1 MSIRLYDTATQELRD
16 FVPITEGRAGIYVC
30 GLTTQ
35 GAPHI
40 GHVRFAVAF
49 DILRRWLTRGHG
61 LDVTLIRNVT
71 DIDDKILAKS
81 AEAGV
86 PWWAWSYANERATSE
101 ALDLLGVLPPT
112 YEPRAT
118 GHITE
123 MHEIMQTLIDK
134 GHAYAAADG
143 SGDVYFDVRSYP
155 PYGELTHQRI
165 DDMEAAADADP
176 RGKRDPRDFALWKG
190 HKAGEPETASW
201 PTAFGR
207 GRPGWHLECSAM
219 ARKYLGDTFDIHGG
233 GVDLRFPHHE
243 NEQAQ
248 SRAAGLGFANY
259 WLHNAWVT
267 VSGEKMGKS
276 LGNAL
281 LVREITKVARPLV
294 VRYYLGAAHYR
305 STIEYHQGSLREAGA
320 AVERIE
326 GFLRRALGSNQGE
339 STPVGG
345 AHGAYVNGE
354 SGQGDGTGEDGTE
367 LPPGFVAAMDDDLN
381 VSGALAV
388 IHETVRAGNTALDE
402 GDEDQARW
410 LGRQVVAMTEVL
422 GVNPLDPRWNAAPGT
437 GSDEALTALDALV
450 RDRIEARAAARAAR
464 DFMVADQIRDQLTA
478 AGIAVEDTPSGPSW
492 SLARRTDA

>member
-1 MSIRLYDTATQELRD
+1 VSIRLYDTATQQLRD
-16 FVPITEGRAGIYVC
+16 FVPVTEGKAGIYVC

-61 LDVTLIRNVT
+61 FEVTLVRNVT
-71 DIDDKILAKS
+71 DIDDKILVKS

-86 PWWAWSYANERATSE
+86 PWWAWSYANERATND

-118 GHITE
+118 GHMTE
-123 MHEIMQTLIDK
+123 MQEIMATLVDK
-134 GHAYAAADG
+134 GHAYAAQDG
-143 SGDVYFDVRSYP
+143 SGDVYFDVLSYP
-155 PYGELTHQRI
+155 AYGELTHQRI

-190 HKAGEPETASW
+190 HKVGEPETASW
-201 PTAFGR
+201 PTAYGQ

-267 VSGEKMGKS
+267 MGGEKMGKS

-281 LVREITKVARPLV
+281 LVSEITKVARPLV

-305 STIEYHQGSLREAGA
+305 STIEYHEGSLRDAEA
-320 AVERIE
+320 AVDRIE
-326 GFLRRALGSNQGE
+326 GFLLRALG
-339 STPVGG
+339 GG
-345 AHGAYVNGE
+345 NLE
-354 SGQGDGTGEDGTE
+354 RGTE
-367 LPPGFVAAMDDDLN
+367 VSPEFAAAMDDDLN

-388 IHETVRAGNTALDE
+388 IHESVRAGNSALDE
-402 GDEDQARW
+402 DDEDRAQR
-410 LGRQVVAMTEVL
+410 LGLQVVAMTEVL
-422 GVNPLDPRWNAAPGT
+422 GVNPLHPQWKSTSGH
-437 GSDEALTALDALV
+437 EAEDANMALEALV

-464 DFMVADQIRDQLTA
+464 DFTVADQIRDQLTT
-478 AGIAVEDTPSGPSW
+478 AGIAVEDTPSGSRW

>member
-1 MSIRLYDTATQELRD
+1 MSIRLYDTATQELRA
-16 FVPITEGRAGIYVC
+16 FVPIAEGKAGIYVC

-49 DILRRWLTRGHG
+49 DILRRWLTLGHG
-61 LDVTLIRNVT
+61 YDVTLVRNVT

-81 AEAGV
+81 SEAGT
-86 PWWAWSYANERATSE
+86 PWWAWSYANERATTE

-134 GHAYAAADG
+134 GHAYAAQDG

-155 PYGELTHQRI
+155 AYGELTHQRI

-190 HKAGEPETASW
+190 HKVGEPETASW
-201 PTAFGR
+201 PTAYGR

-281 LVREITKVARPLV
+281 LVTEISKVARPLAI
-294 VRYYLGAAHYR
+294 RYYLGAAHYR
-305 STIEYHQGSLREAGA
+305 STIEYHEGSLAEAEA
-320 AVERIE
+320 AVDRIE
-326 GFLRRALGSNQGE
+326 GFLRRALEGSDL
-339 STPVGG
+339 
-345 AHGAYVNGE
+345 AHGLETSAP
-354 SGQGDGTGEDGTE
+354 SE
-367 LPPGFVAAMDDDLN
+367 LPPEFAAAMDDDLN

-388 IHETVRAGNTALDE
+388 IHETVRAGNTALDD
-402 GDEDQARW
+402 GDDDHARA
-410 LGRQVVAMTEVL
+410 LGLQVVSMTDVL
-422 GVNPLDPRWNAAPGT
+422 GVNPVHPQWNS
-437 GSDEALTALDALV
+437 GSGYGADDAMTALDALV
-450 RDRIEARAAARAAR
+450 ADRIQARAAARATR
-464 DFMVADQIRDQLTA
+464 DFTSADRIRDQLTA
-478 AGIAVEDTPSGPSW
+478 AGIAVEDTASGARW
-492 SLARRTDA
+492 SLTRRTDA

>member
-1 MSIRLYDTATQELRD
+1 VSIRLYDTATQELRD
-16 FVPITEGRAGIYVC
+16 FVPVTEGKAGIYVC

-49 DILRRWLTRGHG
+49 DILRRWLTHGHG

-81 AEAGV
+81 AEAGA
-86 PWWAWSYANERATSE
+86 PWWAWSYANERATND

-123 MHEIMQTLIDK
+123 MQEIMQTLIDK
-134 GHAYAAADG
+134 GHAYAAQDG

-155 PYGELTHQRI
+155 AYGELTHQRI
-165 DDMEAAADADP
+165 EDMEAAADADP

-190 HKAGEPETASW
+190 HKAGEPDTASW
-201 PTAFGR
+201 PTAFGQ

-267 VSGEKMGKS
+267 LSGEKMGKS

-281 LVREITKVARPLV
+281 LVSEITKVARPLV

-305 STIEYHQGSLREAGA
+305 STIEYHEGSLREAEA
-320 AVERIE
+320 AVDRVE
-326 GFLRRALGSNQGE
+326 GFLRRALG
-339 STPVGG
+339 GG
-345 AHGAYVNGE
+345 SVE
-354 SGQGDGTGEDGTE
+354 TGTD
-367 LPPGFVAAMDDDLN
+367 LSPGFVAAMDDDLN

-402 GDEDQARW
+402 GDEDQARR
-410 LGRQVVAMTEVL
+410 LGLQVIAMTEVL
-422 GVNPLDPRWNAAPGT
+422 GVNPLHPQWNSSS
-437 GSDEALTALDALV
+437 GSGPDEAMTALGALV
-450 RDRIEARAAARAAR
+450 SDRIEARASARAAR
-464 DFMVADQIRDQLTA
+464 DFRAADQIRDRLTA
-478 AGIAVEDTPSGPSW
+478 AGIAVEDTSSGVRW
-492 SLARRTDA
+492 SLTRHTEI

>member
-1 MSIRLYDTATQELRD
+1 VSIRLYDTATQELRD
-16 FVPITEGRAGIYVC
+16 FVPLTEGKAGIYVC

-49 DILRRWLTRGHG
+49 DILRRWLTHGHG
-61 LDVTLIRNVT
+61 FDVTLIRNVT

-81 AEAGV
+81 AEAGDQ
-86 PWWAWSYANERATSE
+86 WWAWSYANERATND

-123 MHEIMQTLIDK
+123 MQDIMQTLIDK
-134 GHAYAAADG
+134 GHAYAAQDG

-155 PYGELTHQRI
+155 AYGELTHQRI

-190 HKAGEPETASW
+190 HKVGEPETASW
-201 PTAFGR
+201 PTAFGQ

-267 VSGEKMGKS
+267 VAGEKMGKS

-281 LVREITKVARPLV
+281 LVSEITKVARPLV

-305 STIEYHQGSLREAGA
+305 STIEYHQGSLTEAEA
-320 AVERIE
+320 AVDRVE
-326 GFLRRALGSNQGE
+326 GFLRRALGDGRLE
-339 STPVGG
+339 
-345 AHGAYVNGE
+345 NGT
-354 SGQGDGTGEDGTE
+354 D

-388 IHETVRAGNTALDE
+388 IHESVRAGNTALDE
-402 GDEDQARW
+402 GDEEQARA
-410 LGRQVVAMTEVL
+410 LGLQVVAMTAVL
-422 GVNPLDPRWNAAPGT
+422 GINPLDPQWNSSTGT
-437 GSDEALTALDALV
+437 GADDALAALDALV
-450 RDRIEARAAARAAR
+450 KDRIEARAAARGARNFTAADR
-464 DFMVADQIRDQLTA
+464 IRDQLTA
-478 AGIAVEDTPSGPSW
+478 AGIAVEDTASGARW
-492 SLARRTDA
+492 SLARRTDV

>member
-16 FVPITEGRAGIYVC
+16 FVPVTEGRVGIYVC

-49 DILRRWLTRGHG
+49 DILRRWLTCGHG
-61 LDVTLIRNVT
+61 FDVTLIRNVT

-81 AEAGV
+81 AEAGA
-86 PWWAWSYANERATSE
+86 PWWAWSYANERATND
-101 ALDLLGVLPPT
+101 ALDLLGVLAPT

-123 MHEIMQTLIDK
+123 MQEIMQTLIDK
-134 GHAYAAADG
+134 GHAYVAQDG

-155 PYGELTHQRI
+155 AYGELTHQRI

-201 PTAFGR
+201 PTAFGH

-248 SRAAGLGFANY
+248 SRAAGLGFSNY

-267 VSGEKMGKS
+267 MSGEKMGKS

-281 LVREITKVARPLV
+281 LVSEITKVARPLA

-305 STIEYHQGSLREAGA
+305 STIEYHEGSLREAEA
-320 AVERIE
+320 AVDRVE
-326 GFLRRALGSNQGE
+326 GFLRRALGSGPLQ
-339 STPVGG
+339 T
-345 AHGAYVNGE
+345 
-354 SGQGDGTGEDGTE
+354 GTD
-367 LPPGFVAAMDDDLN
+367 LPAGFVQAMDDDLN

-388 IHETVRAGNTALDE
+388 VHESVRAGNTALDE
-402 GDEDQARW
+402 GDDDQARS
-410 LGRQVVAMTEVL
+410 LAQQVVAMTEAL
-422 GVNPLDPRWNAAPGT
+422 GVNPLNPQWNSSS
-437 GSDEALTALDALV
+437 GSGADDAMAALDALV
-450 RDRIEARAAARAAR
+450 SDRIEARATARAAR
-464 DFMVADQIRDQLTA
+464 DYRAADQIRDRLTT
-478 AGIAVEDTPSGPSW
+478 AGIAVEDTPSGARW
-492 SLARRTDA
+492 SLARHTEI

>member
-1 MSIRLYDTATQELRD
+1 VSIRLYDTATQELRV
-16 FVPITEGRAGIYVC
+16 FVPVTEGKAGIYVC

-40 GHVRFAVAF
+40 GHVRCVVAF
-49 DILRRWLTRGHG
+49 DILRRWLTVGHG
-61 LDVTLIRNVT
+61 FDVTLIRNVT

-81 AEAGV
+81 AAAGV
-86 PWWAWSYANERATSE
+86 PWWAWSYANERATSD

-123 MHEIMQTLIDK
+123 MQALMAALVDK
-134 GHAYAAADG
+134 GHAYAAEDG

-155 PYGELTHQRI
+155 AYGELTHQRI

-201 PTAFGR
+201 PTAFGQ

-267 VSGEKMGKS
+267 ISGEKMGKS

-281 LVREITKVARPLV
+281 LVSEITKVARPLV

-305 STIEYHQGSLREAGA
+305 STIEYREGSLPEAEA
-320 AVERIE
+320 AVDRIE
-326 GFLRRALGSNQGE
+326 GFLRRALG
-339 STPVGG
+339 GG
-345 AHGAYVNGE
+345 YFE
-354 SGQGDGTGEDGTE
+354 YGTE
-367 LPPGFVAAMDDDLN
+367 LPAEFAAAMDDDLN

-388 IHETVRAGNTALDE
+388 IHETVRAGNTALVE
-402 GDEDQARW
+402 GDEDEAHR
-410 LGRQVVAMTEVL
+410 LGLQVVAMTDVL
-422 GVNPLDPRWNAAPGT
+422 GINPLHPQWSSASGK
-437 GSDEALTALDALV
+437 GSDDGLTALDALV
-450 RDRIEARAAARAAR
+450 KNRIAARERARAAR
-464 DFMVADQIRDQLTA
+464 DFRKADKIRDQLTT
-478 AGIAVEDTPSGPSW
+478 AGIAVEDTPSGPRW
-492 SLARRTDA
+492 SLARHTDA

>member
-1 MSIRLYDTATQELRD
+1 VTLRLYDTARQELRD
-16 FVPITEGRAGIYVC
+16 FVPVTRGQAGIYVC

-49 DILRRWLTRGHG
+49 DILRRWLTSGHG
-61 LDVTLIRNVT
+61 FEVTLIRNVT

-81 AEAGV
+81 AEAGAA
-86 PWWAWSYANERATSE
+86 WWAWSYANERATND

-123 MHEIMQTLIDK
+123 MQEIMATLIDK
-134 GHAYAAADG
+134 GHAYAAPDG

-155 PYGELTHQRI
+155 AYGELTHQRI

-190 HKAGEPETASW
+190 HKVGEPATASW
-201 PTAFGR
+201 PTAFGQ

-267 VSGEKMGKS
+267 MSGEKMGKS

-281 LVREITKVARPLV
+281 LVSEVTKVARPLV
-294 VRYYLGAAHYR
+294 VRYYLGSAHYR
-305 STIEYHQGSLREAGA
+305 STIEYHEGSLREAEA
-320 AVERIE
+320 AVDRVE
-326 GFLRRALGSNQGE
+326 GFLGRALGSGHCP
-339 STPVGG
+339 T
-345 AHGAYVNGE
+345 
-354 SGQGDGTGEDGTE
+354 GTD

-388 IHETVRAGNTALDE
+388 IHESVRSGNTALDD
-402 GDEDQARW
+402 GDEDQARA
-410 LGRQVVAMTEVL
+410 LGLQVVAMTEVL
-422 GVNPLDPRWNAAPGT
+422 GINPLNPGWDSAS
-437 GSDEALTALDALV
+437 GSGTDDAMTALDAMV
-450 RDRIEARAAARAAR
+450 KDRIAARAAARAAR
-464 DFMVADQIRDQLTA
+464 DFMAADLIRDQLAA
-478 AGIAVEDTPSGPSW
+478 AGIALEDTSTGARW
-492 SLARRTDA
+492 SLARRSDI

>member
-1 MSIRLYDTATQELRD
+1 VSIRLYDTATQELRD
-16 FVPITEGRAGIYVC
+16 FVPVTEGKAGIYVC

-49 DILRRWLTRGHG
+49 DILRRWLTSGHG
-61 LDVTLIRNVT
+61 FDVTLIRNVT

-81 AEAGV
+81 AEAGE
-86 PWWAWSYANERATSE
+86 PWWAWSYANERATND

-123 MHEIMQTLIDK
+123 MQEIMQTLIDK
-134 GHAYAAADG
+134 GHAYAAVDG

-155 PYGELTHQRI
+155 AYGELTHQRI

-190 HKAGEPETASW
+190 HKVGEPETASW
-201 PTAFGR
+201 PTAFGQ

-267 VSGEKMGKS
+267 MSGEKMGKS

-281 LVREITKVARPLV
+281 LVNEITKVARPLV

-305 STIEYHQGSLREAGA
+305 STIEYHEGSLREAEA
-320 AVERIE
+320 AVDRVE
-326 GFLRRALGSNQGE
+326 GFLRRALGGGTFVNADGE
-339 STPVGG
+339 T
-345 AHGAYVNGE
+345 
-354 SGQGDGTGEDGTE
+354 GTD
-367 LPPGFVAAMDDDLN
+367 LSPGFVAAMDDDLN

-402 GDEDQARW
+402 GDEDEARR
-410 LGRQVVAMTEVL
+410 LGLQVVAMTEVL
-422 GVNPLDPRWNAAPGT
+422 GVNPLHPQWNSASGNGA
-437 GSDEALTALDALV
+437 DDVMTALDALV
-450 RDRIEARAAARAAR
+450 NDRIEARAAARAAR
-464 DFMVADQIRDQLTA
+464 DFTAADQIRNKLTT
-478 AGIAVEDTPSGPSW
+478 AGIAVEDTSSGARW
-492 SLARRTDA
+492 SLARRTDV

>member
-1 MSIRLYDTATQELRD
+1 VTLRLYDTATQELRD
-16 FVPITEGRAGIYVC
+16 FVPVTRGQAGIYVC

-49 DILRRWLTRGHG
+49 DILRRWLTYGHG
-61 LDVTLIRNVT
+61 FEVTLIRNVT
-71 DIDDKILAKS
+71 DVDDKILAKS
-81 AEAGV
+81 AEAGAA
-86 PWWAWSYANERATSE
+86 WWAWSYANERATND

-123 MHEIMQTLIDK
+123 MQEIMATLIDK
-134 GHAYAAADG
+134 GHAYAAQDG

-155 PYGELTHQRI
+155 AYGELTHQRI

-190 HKAGEPETASW
+190 HKVGEPATASW
-201 PTAFGR
+201 PTAFGQ

-267 VSGEKMGKS
+267 RSGEKMGKS

-281 LVREITKVARPLV
+281 LVSEVTKVARPLV
-294 VRYYLGAAHYR
+294 VRYYLGSAHYR
-305 STIEYHQGSLREAGA
+305 STIEYHEGSLREAEA
-320 AVERIE
+320 AVDRVE
-326 GFLRRALGSNQGE
+326 GFLGRALGSGHCA
-339 STPVGG
+339 T
-345 AHGAYVNGE
+345 
-354 SGQGDGTGEDGTE
+354 GTD

-388 IHETVRAGNTALDE
+388 IHESVRSGNTALDD
-402 GDEDQARW
+402 GDEDQARA
-410 LGRQVVAMTEVL
+410 LGLQVVAMTEVL
-422 GVNPLDPRWNAAPGT
+422 GINPLNPGWDSAS
-437 GSDEALTALDALV
+437 GSGTDDAMTALDAMV
-450 RDRIEARAAARAAR
+450 KDRIAARAAARAAR
-464 DFMVADQIRDQLTA
+464 DFMAADLIRDQLAA
-478 AGIAVEDTPSGPSW
+478 AGIALEDTSTGARW
-492 SLARRTDA
+492 SLARRSDI

>member
-1 MSIRLYDTATQELRD
+1 VSIRLYDTAAQELRD
-16 FVPITEGRAGIYVC
+16 FVPITEGKAGIYVC

-61 LDVTLIRNVT
+61 FDVTLVRNVT

-81 AEAGV
+81 AEAGT
-86 PWWAWSYANERATSE
+86 PWWAWSYANERATND
-101 ALDLLGVLPPT
+101 ALDLLGVLRPT

-134 GHAYAAADG
+134 GHAYAAQDG

-155 PYGELTHQRI
+155 AYGELTHQRI
-165 DDMEAAADADP
+165 DDVEAAADADP

-201 PTAFGR
+201 PTAYGQ

-276 LGNAL
+276 LGNSL
-281 LVREITKVARPLV
+281 LVSEVTKIARPLA
-294 VRYYLGAAHYR
+294 VRYYLSAAHYR
-305 STIEYHQGSLREAGA
+305 STIEYHEGSLREAEA
-320 AVERIE
+320 AVDRIE
-326 GFLRRALGSNQGE
+326 GFLERAL
-339 STPVGG
+339 VGG
-345 AHGAYVNGE
+345 WFMNGE
-354 SGQGDGTGEDGTE
+354 
-367 LPPGFVAAMDDDLN
+367 LAPGFAEAMDDDLN

-388 IHETVRAGNTALDE
+388 IHETVRAGNSALDE
-402 GDEDQARW
+402 GDEERAKQ
-410 LGRQVVAMTEVL
+410 LGLQVMAMTDVL
-422 GVNPLDPRWNAAPGT
+422 GVNPVDPQWNSAMGY
-437 GSDEALTALDALV
+437 GGNGVDEARTALDALV
-450 RDRIEARAAARAAR
+450 QDRIQARSAARSAR
-464 DFMVADQIRDQLTA
+464 DFTAADQIRDQLKA
-478 AGIAVEDTPSGPSW
+478 AGIVVEDTASGARW
-492 SLARRTDA
+492 SLTRRTDA